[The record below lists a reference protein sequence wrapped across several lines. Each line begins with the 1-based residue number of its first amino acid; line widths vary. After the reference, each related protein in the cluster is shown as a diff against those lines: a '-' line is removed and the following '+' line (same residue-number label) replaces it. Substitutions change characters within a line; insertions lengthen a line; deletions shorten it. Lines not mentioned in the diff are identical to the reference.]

1 MLVSDQLHTYPP
13 PPQPKINSK
22 LLSVNC
28 RWFKGGVGR
37 FAVTQKLT
45 YELLTSV
52 LSGSH
57 RDLMITWKRLGP
69 IPEPKFSCFVI
80 AFYPIQK
87 YH

>member
-1 MLVSDQLHTYPP
+1 MLVSDQLRTYPSP
-13 PPQPKINSK
+13 NP
-22 LLSVNC
+22 
-28 RWFKGGVGR
+28 
-37 FAVTQKLT
+37 KLT
-45 YELLTSV
+45 PNCYQLIVVGLREGWVGSQLLRNLHTSV